1 MASNRTMTPD
11 TRSNSG
17 IQMLKDL
24 ASASNEA
31 ASDIDRGLHFE
42 AFRAIRSAASHAS
55 SLSQLIKE
63 CDESVQRYHQHSLAQ
78 VAVEPLRSV
87 NAWPVVGDRDGYVFS
102 CPFTTTLDEN
112 LDLTKVNLR
121 FMKIISAVAIFNMS
135 LACHL
140 QCCIADNIKKA
151 EILSSR
157 SCSLYSQAA
166 RLLEECYIEPNEPV
180 LQVYLAAC
188 SNLIELLM
196 ARGCL
201 DGVRH
206 WKNVFDS
213 TLDTIPENS
222 YNPLLQYFK
231 MLQIM
236 YTGTFISAH
245 VP

>member
-1 MASNRTMTPD
+1 MTSITTMTPEA
-11 TRSNSG
+11 NPG

-55 SLSQLIKE
+55 SLTQLIKE
-63 CDESVQRYHQHSLAQ
+63 CGESVDEYHQHSLNQ
-78 VAVEPLRSV
+78 VTVDPLYSI
-87 NAWPVVGDRDGYVFS
+87 NAWSVGEDLDGYVFS
-102 CPFTTTLDEN
+102 CPFKTTLNED

-121 FMKIISAVAIFNMS
+121 FTKTISAVAIFNMS

-140 QCCIADNIKKA
+140 QCCITKNMKKA
-151 EILSSR
+151 EVLSNR
-157 SCSLYSQAA
+157 SCSLYTQAA
-166 RLLEECYIEPNEPV
+166 RLLEDCSIQPNEP
-180 LQVYLAAC
+180 LLNVYLATC
-188 SNLIELLM
+188 SNIIELMM

-213 TLDTIPENS
+213 TLEMIPENCNS
-222 YNPLLQYFK
+222 PLFQYFK
-231 MLQIM
+231 TLQVV
-236 YTGTFISAH
+236 YTGSFISAQAA
-245 VP
+245 